1 MKSLPIVLLILIFV
15 VSVVSASTVTFTVK
29 DRYIIGFSTGT
40 SSLVIEDTNN
50 NVYCISDMA
59 LVNAIGDKIMIAANQ
74 YKPNTTHT
82 VMVDDC
88 NRIQT

>member
-1 MKSLPIVLLILIFV
+1 MKSLPITLLILLFV
-15 VSVVSASTVTFTVK
+15 VSVVSASTVSFTVK

-40 SSLVIEDTNN
+40 TGLIIEDIND
-50 NVYCISDMA
+50 NVYSIVDLSMMS
-59 LVNAIGDKIMIAANQ
+59 AIGDKTMIAANQ

-82 VMVDDC
+82 VMVDEC